1 MVANR
6 RRLLLPR
13 DVRALA
19 IEYDA
24 APDLPIDAEGAAL
37 CRALW
42 EEYRA
47 FSLDR
52 QAELADDFNILL
64 VNLEMPYNNGREL
77 LADLVAG
84 TYKVPAP
91 HACPVHP
98 EWDGV
103 GYAASRTWHDID
115 GHGYGGAYFDL
126 EGELVTVRM
135 QAEVLREA
143 GREHLVCVVFS
154 DTMQQL
160 CSTLYNH
167 RFAPQKVVLTEHEKL
182 IERVLNG

>member
-1 MVANR
+1 MVAR
-6 RRLLLPR
+6 RPITPK
-13 DVRALA
+13 DIKALA
-19 IEYDA
+19 LEYDA
-24 APDLPIDAEGAAL
+24 APDVPVDPAEAAA
-37 CRALW
+37 CAELW
-42 EEYRA
+42 LEYRA

-52 QAELADDFNILL
+52 QAELADAFNILL
-64 VNLEMPYNNGREL
+64 VNVADPYHNGREL
-77 LADLVAG
+77 LADLVSG
-84 TYKVPAP
+84 QYKVPAP

-103 GYAASRTWHDID
+103 GFAAARTWHDID

-126 EGELVTVRM
+126 DGELITVKL

-167 RFAPQKVVLTEHEKL
+167 RFADQKMTRTEYERL